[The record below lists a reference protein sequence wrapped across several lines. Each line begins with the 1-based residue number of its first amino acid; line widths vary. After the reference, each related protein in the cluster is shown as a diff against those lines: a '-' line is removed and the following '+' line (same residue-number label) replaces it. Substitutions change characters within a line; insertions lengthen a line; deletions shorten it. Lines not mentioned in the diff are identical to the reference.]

1 MDFGFWKWGMVL
13 SRTHKKASAASLGLV
28 DGKARSGGS
37 EEFSGIRVF
46 ANKRAG
52 ALHLDLLADLSKRE
66 EGRPPG

>member
-1 MDFGFWKWGMVL
+1 MVL
-13 SRTHKKASAASLGLV
+13 SPTRTHKKASAASLGLV

-37 EEFSGIRVF
+37 EGPSAFPYEFSGIRVF

-52 ALHLDLLADLSKRE
+52 ALHLDLLTDLSRGE